1 MARGRTLN
9 LKVETEVKGLDK
21 LDSLGKKLQ
30 KVGAG
35 LTAGVTVPLV
45 ALAAKSVEA
54 ASQLE
59 QAGGAVESVFGQYGA
74 AIEKFAETSADSF
87 GLSQRQVKEFGALLG
102 AQLQS
107 FGFEAGEAADMAVE
121 LQKRAADMAATFGG
135 TVPDAVQAISSLMR
149 GERNPIERYGVALK
163 QADINARILAL
174 GLDTSTTA
182 AKKQAEATAGLDLLY
197 AQTAKTQGQ
206 FARESDTLAGGQARL
221 SAKFEDAQAAL
232 GDKLLP
238 VMITAVDVLSTVV
251 DAFSSLD
258 DETQG
263 FIVAAAAAAAALG
276 PVLLAVGSLMRL
288 TAKLPPGGIL
298 GRLFPLGALLAIA
311 DPLNDILSDLGA
323 TIHDLLGLPDIDIP
337 DWMQAELNPL
347 SEDFLK
353 VPARLKEVSQ
363 AVVDSGAAWE
373 KYQEQTTVSMDA
385 SVAAVGAG
393 VDAMAAEAGT
403 APGAM
408 ADELLAAQFSL
419 TDATSQLVAFMQQA
433 ISPAA
438 EMMRLEAFLASSE
451 LAAGLSSNN
460 PLIRQKSLEM
470 RDAALSRIDE
480 IAGAAYTY
488 GNNAGASL
496 AAGLNSK
503 YGVVKDAAGNLA
515 AAVRGQ
521 IGIRS
526 EPSDPN
532 SPLHGI
538 TEWGANVGRTLA
550 EGMDSSYAIVSG
562 AASRMAGAVASPTI
576 SSPRPSRLGAAA
588 GGIVGGNVTN
598 INLTFTGDPPDTKD
612 ERELVATLQRL
623 APFIDGRMAAGY

>member
-21 LDSLGKKLQ
+21 LDALGKKLQ
-30 KVGAG
+30 KVGVG

-59 QAGGAVESVFGQYGA
+59 QAGGAVESVFGQYGT
-74 AIEKFAETSADSF
+74 AIEKFAETSAESF
-87 GLSQRQVKEFGALLG
+87 GLSQRQVKEFGSLLG

-107 FGFEAGEAADMAVE
+107 FGFEAGEAADMTVE

-197 AQTAKTQGQ
+197 EQTANTQGQ

-221 SAKFEDAQAAL
+221 SAKLEDAQAAL

-263 FIVAAAAAAAALG
+263 FIVAAGAAAAALG
-276 PVLLAVGSLMRL
+276 PVLIAVGSLMRL
-288 TAKLPPGGIL
+288 VKYLPPGGIL
-298 GRLFPLGALLAIA
+298 ARLFPIGALLAVA
-311 DPLNDILSDLGA
+311 DPLDDMLGNVA
-323 TIHDLLGLPDIDIP
+323 EHLHDLLGLPDIELP
-337 DWMQAELNPL
+337 EWMYLELNPF

-353 VPARLKEVSQ
+353 VPAKLGEVSQ
-363 AVVDSGAAWE
+363 AVIDSGAAWE
-373 KYQEQTTVSMDA
+373 EYQKQTTTAMDE
-385 SVAAVGAG
+385 SVAAVGLG
-393 VDAMAAEAGT
+393 VDAMAAEAGE

-408 ADELLAAQFSL
+408 ADELLAAQFRL
-419 TDATSQLVAFMQQA
+419 TDATSQLVAFMEQA

-438 EMMRLEAFLASSE
+438 EMMQIQGFLASFE
-451 LAAGLSSNN
+451 LAEGLASNN
-460 PLIRQKSLEM
+460 PLIVAKSQEM
-470 RDAALSRIDE
+470 RDAALSRLSALQGE
-480 IAGAAYTY
+480 TYNYGYNVGTSFAAGMNAAY
-488 GNNAGASL
+488 GWVVDAS
-496 AAGLNSK
+496 
-503 YGVVKDAAGNLA
+503 GNLA
-515 AAVRGQ
+515 AAARGQ
-521 IGIRS
+521 IGINS
-526 EPSDPN
+526 EPSDSS
-532 SPLHGI
+532 SPLYGI
-538 TEWGANVGRTLA
+538 TKWGENIGRTLA
-550 EGMDSSYAIVSG
+550 DGMDRSVGIVGG
-562 AASRMAGAVASPTI
+562 AAARMAGVVAAPTI
-576 SSPRPSRLGAAA
+576 ASPRPSRMGAAA

-598 INLTFTGDPPDTKD
+598 INLTFTGEPPDSKD